1 MRQVTKVSFIGTGS
15 MGRPLVFKLLDQG
28 YQVQVYDK
36 YKEMADTVLA
46 AGAVWHDT
54 PREAAQG
61 CDVVVTSLPLPHHVL
76 ENMVGDDGGLAG
88 MNPGATWIDSSTT
101 DYHNT
106 LHIAGVAAQQGVY
119 SLEAPVSNL
128 SHMGVDF
135 ANVSFYVGGD
145 KSGYDRCEDM
155 LNTMGRIS
163 FYVGEI
169 GQGQTV
175 KLFTNLLFYTATVVW
190 GEVLMIARHL
200 GIPLHWMWDYAK
212 ASRGD
217 CFVTDQC
224 TPFIL
229 DGSYDRSCTLE
240 ITVKDT
246 SLTVELA
253 DELNVPL
260 PIGRIV
266 ERRYRQAGETYYPHD
281 NHIIV
286 TKLIEEDNQTGLQV
300 PCFTAPSPYGA
311 DPGYRHPKGIMDDQY
326 GRIKP
331 ILPERYRSPSYEL
344 DAELIGAA
352 HGLMEFMAYVN
363 YCILHE
369 SCILGRKMGLGEDLI
384 RDVVKWSCGP
394 SWVADHVDTFQPEP
408 RILTTVAELG
418 KGVKKLPVIHELIN
432 VLPPVGRVSCL

>member
-1 MRQVTKVSFIGTGS
+1 MHQVTKVSFIGTGN
-15 MGRPLVFKLLDQG
+15 MGIPLIFKLLDKG

-36 YKEMADTVLA
+36 YKETSQTVLA
-46 AGAVWHDT
+46 AGAVWGDR

-61 CDVVVTSLPLPHHVL
+61 CDVVVTCLPLPHHVL
-76 ENMVGDDGGLAG
+76 ENMIGDDGGLAG
-88 MNPGATWIDSSTT
+88 MHRGAIWIDSSTT

-106 LHIAGVAAQQGVY
+106 LHIAGVAAQHGVY

-145 KSGYDRCEDM
+145 KAGYDLCEDV

-169 GQGQTV
+169 GEGQTV
-175 KLFTNLLFYTATVVW
+175 KLFTNLLFYTGMVVW
-190 GEVLMIARHL
+190 GEVLMIAKYL

-224 TPFIL
+224 TPFIF

-246 SLTVELA
+246 SLTVALA
-253 DELNVPL
+253 DELHVPL

-266 ERRYRQAGETYYPHD
+266 ERRYRQAGEAYGAYD

-286 TKLIEEDNQTGLQV
+286 TKLIEEDNHTDLRV
-300 PCFTAPSPYGA
+300 PGFTAPSPYGA
-311 DPGYRHPKGIMDDQY
+311 DPDYRHPEGVIEDEY

-331 ILPERYRSPSYEL
+331 LLSERYRSPSYEL
-344 DAELIGAA
+344 DAELVDAA
-352 HGLMEFMAYVN
+352 HSLMEFMAYVN

-369 SCILGRKMGLGEDLI
+369 SCNLGRKMGLGEDRLC
-384 RDVVKWSCGP
+384 DVVRWSCGP
-394 SWVADHVDTFQPEP
+394 SWVADHGDTYQPEP
-408 RILTTVAELG
+408 WVLTRVAELG
-418 KGVKKLPVIHELIN
+418 KGVKKLPVIHALLD
-432 VLPPVGRVSCL
+432 VLPPVEG

>member
-1 MRQVTKVSFIGTGS
+1 MHRVTKVSFIGTGS
-15 MGRPLVFKLLDQG
+15 MGRPLIFKLLAKG
-28 YQVQVYDK
+28 YQVQVFDK
-36 YKEMADTVLA
+36 YKEMSDTVLA
-46 AGAVWHDT
+46 AGAVWRDS

-61 CDVVVTSLPLPHHVL
+61 CDVLVTCLPLPHHVL
-76 ENMVGDDGGLAG
+76 ENMMGDDGCLAG
-88 MNPGATWIDSSTT
+88 MHPGATWIDSSTT

-106 LHIAGVAAQQGVY
+106 LHIAGVAAPQGVY

-145 KSGYDRCEDM
+145 RVGYDRCEDV

-163 FYVGEI
+163 FYVGKI
-169 GQGQTV
+169 GEGQTV
-175 KLFTNLLFYTATVVW
+175 KLFTNLLFYTAMVVW
-190 GEVLMIARHL
+190 GEVLMIAKHL
-200 GIPLHWMWDYAK
+200 GIPLHWMWGYAK

-224 TPFIL
+224 TPFIF

-246 SLTVELA
+246 GLTVDLA
-253 DELNVPL
+253 DELHVPL

-266 ERRYRQAGETYYPHD
+266 ERRYRQAGKTYEAHD

-286 TKLIEEDNQTGLQV
+286 TKLIEEDNLTDLQV
-300 PCFTAPSPYGA
+300 PGFTAPSPYGA
-311 DPGYRHPKGIMDDQY
+311 DPNYRHPEGIIEDKFR
-326 GRIKP
+326 RIKP
-331 ILPERYRSPSYEL
+331 LLPERYRSPSYEL
-344 DAELIGAA
+344 DAELVDAA

-369 SCILGRKMGLGEDLI
+369 SRMLGREMGLGEDLL
-384 RDVVKWSCGP
+384 RDVVRWSCGP
-394 SWVADHVDTFQPEP
+394 SWVADHEDTFQPEP
-408 RILTTVAELG
+408 RVLTRVAELG
-418 KGVKKLPVIHELIN
+418 KGVKKLPVIHALLD
-432 VLPPVGRVSCL
+432 VLPPVQG

>member
-1 MRQVTKVSFIGTGS
+1 MRRATKVSFIGTGS
-15 MGRPLVFKLLDQG
+15 MGRPLIIKLLDKG

-36 YKEMADTVLA
+36 YKEMSDKVVA
-46 AGAVWHDT
+46 AGAVWRDS

-61 CDVVVTSLPLPHHVL
+61 SDVVVTCLPLPHHVL
-76 ENMVGDDGGLAG
+76 ENMVGDAGALSG

-106 LHIAGVAAQQGVY
+106 LHIAGVAAQQGVF

-145 KSGYDRCEDM
+145 RVGFDSCEDV
-155 LNTMGRIS
+155 LNTMGRVS
-163 FYVGEI
+163 FHVGKI
-169 GQGQTV
+169 GEGQTV
-175 KLFTNLLFYTATVVW
+175 KLFTNLLFYTAMLVW
-190 GEVLMIARHL
+190 GEVLMIAKHL
-200 GIPLHWMWDYAK
+200 GIPLHWMWGYAK

-224 TPFIL
+224 TPFIF

-246 SLTVELA
+246 SLTVDLA
-253 DELNVPL
+253 DELHVPL
-260 PIGRIV
+260 PIGRIM
-266 ERRYRQAGETYYPHD
+266 ERRYRQAGKTYDAHD

-286 TKLIEEDNQTGLQV
+286 TKLIEEDNNTDLRV
-300 PCFTAPSPYGA
+300 PGFTAPSPYGA
-311 DPGYRHPKGIMDDQY
+311 DPDYRHPEGIVEDQY

-331 ILPERYRSPSYEL
+331 LVPDRYQSPSYEL
-344 DAELIGAA
+344 DPKLVDAA
-352 HGLMEFMAYVN
+352 HSLMEFMAYLN

-369 SCILGRKMGLGEDLI
+369 SRMLGRKMGLGEDLS
-384 RDVVKWSCGP
+384 RDVVRWSCGP
-394 SWVADHVDTFQPEP
+394 SWVADHEDTFQPEP
-408 RILTTVAELG
+408 RILTRVVELG
-418 KGVKKLPVIHELIN
+418 KGVKKLPVIHELLD
-432 VLPPVGRVSCL
+432 VLPPVAG